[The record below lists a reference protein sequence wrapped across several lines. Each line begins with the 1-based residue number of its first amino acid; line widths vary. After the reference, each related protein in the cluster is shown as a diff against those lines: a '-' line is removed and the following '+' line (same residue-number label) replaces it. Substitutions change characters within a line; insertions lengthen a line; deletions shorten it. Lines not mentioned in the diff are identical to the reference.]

1 MPDASRS
8 EQGAGPLGRL
18 IPARHVHPSP
28 DQPRHRLGDLDPL
41 VASIRDHGLL
51 QPILVRKLGE
61 KDYQIIA
68 GERRFRAAV
77 RAGLDVIPCIER
89 EATSRERLELAL
101 VENLLREDLSP
112 FEEAEACEGLV
123 KDHGHTHASLARELG
138 RSRVSVTES
147 LTLLRIP
154 ARIRDL
160 CQAGGIVS
168 RRQLLKVARQADGA
182 AMESAVNLMARG
194 LSVTPKRSPT
204 RKWRRKG
211 PHEVTW
217 TPKGGHVRL
226 RMRFRRSDVGR
237 TEVIATVRAFLK
249 ELEEA
254 PEAEPIRPKADN

>member
-8 EQGAGPLGRL
+8 RREAALPGSL
-18 IPARHVHPSP
+18 IAARHVHPNP
-28 DQPRHRLGDLDPL
+28 DQPRHHLGDLDPL

-77 RAGLDVIPCIER
+77 RAGLDVIPCIEK
-89 EATSRERLELAL
+89 EATARERLELAL
-101 VENLLREDLSP
+101 VENLLREDLAP
-112 FEEAEACEGLV
+112 FEEAEACAGLV
-123 KDHGHTHASLARELG
+123 DDHGHTHESLARELG

-154 ARIRDL
+154 PRIRDL
-160 CQAGGIVS
+160 CQAAGIVS
-168 RRQLLKVARQADGA
+168 RRQLLKVARQSDDA
-182 AMESAVNLMARG
+182 AMEAAARLLARG
-194 LSVTPKRSPT
+194 LSVTPAPSPT
-204 RKWRRKG
+204 KKRRRKG

-226 RMRFRRSDVGR
+226 RMRFRRSDVR
-237 TEVIATVRAFLK
+237 RSEVIAAVRAFLK

-254 PEAEPIRPKADN
+254 PETRTDPPED